1 MSPRFAL
8 ALSLVLL
15 LLPAPTL
22 PLTSSEIAL
31 EPALPT
37 ALLEV
42 VHDVKSSTTRT
53 QQHTKRVGLVEAAR
67 ARAGSSAA
75 DAAAVTHGAAAN
87 ARLWYSPAA
96 SRSRSST
103 AAASLLRF
111 KETSTES
118 NPISGSPQ

>member
-15 LLPAPTL
+15 LLPVPTL
-22 PLTSSEIAL
+22 PLTSSELAL
-31 EPALPT
+31 EPALPS

-42 VHDVKSSTTRT
+42 VHVKSLPTRT
-53 QQHTKRVGLVEAAR
+53 QHTTRAGFVEAAR
-67 ARAGSSAA
+67 ARAGSSSA
-75 DAAAVTHGAAAN
+75 DAAAATHGAAAN

-96 SRSRSST
+96 SRSST
-103 AAASLLRF
+103 VAASLLRL

>member
-42 VHDVKSSTTRT
+42 VHDVN
-53 QQHTKRVGLVEAAR
+53 QHKRVGLVEAAR